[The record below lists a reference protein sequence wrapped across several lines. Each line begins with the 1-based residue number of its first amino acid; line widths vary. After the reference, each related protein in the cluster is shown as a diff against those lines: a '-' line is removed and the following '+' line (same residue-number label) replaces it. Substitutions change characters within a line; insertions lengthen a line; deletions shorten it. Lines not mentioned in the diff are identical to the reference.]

1 MSSRVPVAAEWTRKP
16 ERGSLK
22 LVRFA
27 AWLSLAIGRAASRV
41 VLRIATLYFLAT
53 GGSARRNTKAFLA
66 RALGRPAT
74 LAEQFRTFFAFSSTV
89 HDRIYFL
96 RGRFDI
102 FDVQVTGM
110 EVFDA
115 QGAILMGGHLGSFE
129 VLRAC
134 GHHLGKR
141 EVAMA
146 MYEANA
152 RLLNAVLAALDPGMA
167 RDIVQL
173 GRAQSMIELAGRLD
187 HGAMVGMLA
196 DRTLGDEPA
205 LRLPF
210 LGEEAAFPTGPMRV
224 AAALRRR
231 VIFMAG
237 LYRGGNRYEVR
248 FEELADFTGIEAMSR
263 AERDE
268 AIGRSVAEYAR
279 RLERCAREAPHN
291 WFNFHDFWG
300 RGA

>member
-1 MSSRVPVAAEWTRKP
+1 MITRAPAAAEWTRRP
-16 ERGSLK
+16 ERGSLP

-27 AWLSLAIGRAASRV
+27 AWLSFAIGRGASRV
-41 VLRIATLYFLAT
+41 VLRVATLYFLAT
-53 GGSARRNTKAFLA
+53 GGSARRNTRAFLA

-74 LAEQFRTFFAFSSTV
+74 LGEQFRTFFAFSSTI

-96 RGRFDI
+96 RGRFDL
-102 FDVQVTGM
+102 FDIQVKGL
-110 EVFDA
+110 EVFDEH
-115 QGAILMGGHLGSFE
+115 GAVLMGGHLGSFE

-152 RLLNAVLAALDPGMA
+152 QLLNAVLAAINPEAA
-167 RDIVQL
+167 REIVQL
-173 GRAQSMIELAGRLD
+173 GRPQSMIELAGRLD
-187 HGAMVGMLA
+187 NGAMVGLLA

-205 LRLPF
+205 VRVPF
-210 LGEEAAFPTGPMRV
+210 LGDEAAFPTGPMRV

-248 FEELADFTGIEAMSR
+248 FEPLADFTAIDAMTR

-268 AIGRSVAEYAR
+268 AIREAVAEYAR
-279 RLERCAREAPHN
+279 RLERCARDAPHN

-300 RGA
+300 RAA